1 MLMSVCMPIAPR
13 CRTSTPTAYLS
24 KSLTVSAGV
33 DAIVRLSMSVT
44 IRALLCNATGIRV
57 AVTFTLSILSG
68 PGKSFNIFKIL
79 NIKSPLKS

>member
-1 MLMSVCMPIAPR
+1 M
-13 CRTSTPTAYLS
+13 
-24 KSLTVSAGV
+24 TVSAGA

-68 PGKSFNIFKIL
+68 RSCAHAVTPAIRQATHKKLTFFIADTKVSFFGLFPEENQYV
-79 NIKSPLKS
+79 